1 MSPGSAWEVLSL
13 AGVIGGPGLP
23 PEAVTGVC
31 LALPPWPQT
40 QHHEAERLYLA
51 LFSKM
56 LK

>member
-1 MSPGSAWEVLSL
+1 MLSL
-13 AGVIGGPGLP
+13 AGATGDLAAP
-23 PEAVTGVC
+23 PETGTRVC
-31 LALPPWPQT
+31 LAHPPWPQT